1 LTPAS
6 PTPGPAPKAAAAR
19 DERVEM
25 VPVAGLTL
33 RVSVRPATAFAAPG
47 PAGPGATSSER
58 PPLLLCNGI
67 GAPIEM
73 WTPFRDPLGRP
84 TIAFDAPGVGESSVP
99 VFPPTMGGVARMV
112 LGVLDHLGVPAVDVL
127 GVSWGGALAQELAW
141 RGGERVRRLVLC
153 ATMAGGAPVPGDP
166 RVLAILATPLRY
178 WSPSYLDRVA
188 PRLYG
193 PDVTANPEMM
203 AHQRRARFTRAPSG
217 RGYVWQMLAL
227 RRFASVLWL
236 HRLRQ
241 PTLVLTGAA
250 DPIVP
255 VANGRILAR
264 RIPGARLEVVDGGH
278 LFLLTHAGENAARVN
293 EFLDAPSRP
302 AAGRPPGAAGAPG
315 P

>member
-1 LTPAS
+1 
-6 PTPGPAPKAAAAR
+6 
-19 DERVEM
+19 M
-25 VPVAGLTL
+25 VNVGGIDL
-33 RVSVRPATAFAAPG
+33 RVSVRPGSADV
-47 PAGPGATSSER
+47 SR

-84 TIAFDAPGVGESSVP
+84 TIAFDAPGVGESQVP
-99 VFPPTMGGVARMV
+99 LIPPTMSGVAR
-112 LGVLDHLGVPAVDVL
+112 LALQILDRLEVPTVDVL
-127 GVSWGGALAQELAW
+127 GVSWGGALAQEVAR

-153 ATMAGGAPVPGDP
+153 ATMAGGLPVPGDP

-193 PDVTANPEMM
+193 PDVAGNPEMM

-236 HRLRQ
+236 HKLAQ
-241 PTLVLTGAA
+241 PTLVLAGES

-255 VANGRILAR
+255 VANGRILAG
-264 RIPGARLEVVDGGH
+264 RIPNARLEVVEGGH
-278 LFLLTHAGENAARVN
+278 LFLLTNPVEMAALVN
-293 EFLDAPSRP
+293 EFLDS
-302 AAGRPPGAAGAPG
+302 PPQTRRR
-315 P
+315 

>member
-1 LTPAS
+1 LTS
-6 PTPGPAPKAAAAR
+6 TTRAAAAR
-19 DERVEM
+19 DERLEM
-25 VPVAGLTL
+25 ITVSGVTL
-33 RVSVRPATAFAAPG
+33 RVSVRPAEAD
-47 PAGPGATSSER
+47 PAR

-73 WTPFRDPLGRP
+73 WPPFRDPLGRP

-99 VFPPTMGGVARMV
+99 LIPPTMGGLARMV
-112 LGVLDHLGVPAVDVL
+112 LGVLDHLNVPAVDVL
-127 GVSWGGALAQELAW
+127 GVSWGGALAQELAY
-141 RGGERVRRLVLC
+141 RGGERVRRVVLC
-153 ATMAGGAPVPGDP
+153 ATMAGGAPIPGDP

-193 PDVTANPEMM
+193 PDVAGDPEMM

-217 RGYVWQMLAL
+217 RGYVGQMLAL

-241 PTLVLTGAA
+241 PTLVLTGRD

-255 VANGRILAR
+255 VANGKILAG

-278 LFLLTHAGENAARVN
+278 LFLLTHAAENAARVN
-293 EFLDAPSRP
+293 AFLDE
-302 AAGRPPGAAGAPG
+302 
-315 P
+315 

>member
-1 LTPAS
+1 LTA
-6 PTPGPAPKAAAAR
+6 PTRAAAAR

-25 VPVAGLTL
+25 ITVAGLQL
-33 RVSVRPATAFAAPG
+33 RVSVRPAVGAVAGAA
-47 PAGPGATSSER
+47 R

-73 WTPFRDPLGRP
+73 WPPFRDPLGRP

-99 VFPPTMGGVARMV
+99 LIPPTMAGVARMV
-112 LGVLDHLGVPAVDVL
+112 LGVLDHLNVPAVDVL
-127 GVSWGGALAQELAW
+127 GVSWGGALAQELAY
-141 RGGERVRRLVLC
+141 RGGDRVRRLVLC
-153 ATMAGGAPVPGDP
+153 ATLAGGAPIPGDP

-193 PDVTANPEMM
+193 PDVVDNPEMM

-217 RGYVWQMLAL
+217 RGYVWQILAL

-236 HRLRQ
+236 HRLHQ
-241 PTLVLTGAA
+241 PTLVLTGRS

-255 VANGRILAR
+255 VANGRILAG
-264 RIPGARLEVVDGGH
+264 RIPDARLEVVDGGH
-278 LFLLTHAGENAARVN
+278 LFLLTHAAENAARVN
-293 EFLDAPSRP
+293 AFLDEP
-302 AAGRPPGAAGAPG
+302 
-315 P
+315 

>member
-1 LTPAS
+1 LTAPSKTPPA
-6 PTPGPAPKAAAAR
+6 AAAAAAAR
-19 DERVEM
+19 DERTLM
-25 VPVAGLTL
+25 VPVGGLQL
-33 RVSVRPATAFAAPG
+33 RVSVRPGTGFP
-47 PAGPGATSSER
+47 PAGPAAAAR

-73 WTPFRDPLGRP
+73 WPPFRDPLGRP

-99 VFPPTMGGVARMV
+99 LIPPTMGGVARAV
-112 LGVLDHLGVPAVDVL
+112 LGVLDHLGVPTVDVL
-127 GVSWGGALAQELAW
+127 GVSWGGALAQELAH

-193 PDVTANPEMM
+193 PDVAGDPEMM
-203 AHQRRARFTRAPSG
+203 AHQRRARFTRAPSS

-227 RRFASVLWL
+227 RRFASILWL

-241 PTLVLTGAA
+241 PTLVLNGES

-255 VANGRILAR
+255 VANGRILAA
-264 RIPGARLEVVDGGH
+264 RIPDGRLEVVPGGH
-278 LFLLTHAGENAARVN
+278 LFLLTHAEPMAARIN
-293 EFLDAPSRP
+293 EFLDAPEP
-302 AAGRPPGAAGAPG
+302 
-315 P
+315 

>member
-1 LTPAS
+1 
-6 PTPGPAPKAAAAR
+6 
-19 DERVEM
+19 
-25 VPVAGLTL
+25 
-33 RVSVRPATAFAAPG
+33 
-47 PAGPGATSSER
+47 
-58 PPLLLCNGI
+58 LLCNGI

-73 WTPFRDPLGRP
+73 WTPFRDPLGHP

-99 VFPPTMGGVARMV
+99 MIPPTMGGVARAV
-112 LGVLDHLGVPAVDVL
+112 LGVLDHLGVPQVDVL
-127 GVSWGGALAQELAW
+127 GVSWGGALAQEVAR
-141 RGGERVRRLVLC
+141 RGGDRVRRLVLC
-153 ATMAGGAPVPGDP
+153 ATMAGGAPIPGDP

-193 PDVTANPEMM
+193 PDVAGNPEMM

-241 PTLVLTGAA
+241 PTLVLAGDS

-255 VANGRILAR
+255 VVNGRILAG
-264 RIPGARLEVVDGGH
+264 RIPGARLEVVEGGH
-278 LFLLTHAGENAARVN
+278 LFLLTNPGPMAARVN
-293 EFLDAPSRP
+293 EFLD
-302 AAGRPPGAAGAPG
+302 G

>member
-1 LTPAS
+1 LTS
-6 PTPGPAPKAAAAR
+6 TTRAAAAR

-25 VPVAGLTL
+25 VTVAGVQL
-33 RVSVRPATAFAAPG
+33 RVSVRPAAG
-47 PAGPGATSSER
+47 PAGSAR

-73 WTPFRDPLGRP
+73 WPPFRDPLGRP

-99 VFPPTMGGVARMV
+99 MIPPVMGGVARMV
-112 LGVLDHLGVPAVDVL
+112 LGVLDHLDVPVVDVL
-127 GVSWGGALAQELAW
+127 GVSWGGALAQELAY

-193 PDVTANPEMM
+193 PDVAGDPEMM

-241 PTLVLTGAA
+241 PTLVLTGRD

-255 VANGRILAR
+255 VANGKILAG
-264 RIPGARLEVVDGGH
+264 RIPGARLEVIDGGH
-278 LFLLTHAGENAARVN
+278 LFLLTHAAENAARVN
-293 EFLDAPSRP
+293 AFLDE
-302 AAGRPPGAAGAPG
+302 
-315 P
+315 

>member
-1 LTPAS
+1 LTAAS
-6 PTPGPAPKAAAAR
+6 TTPPTDAAAAAAAR
-19 DERVEM
+19 DERVEL
-25 VPVAGLTL
+25 VSVGGLQL
-33 RVSVRPATAFAAPG
+33 RVSVRPASGFSSS
-47 PAGPGATSSER
+47 ATR

-99 VFPPTMGGVARMV
+99 LMPPTIAGVARLLMQ
-112 LGVLDHLGVPAVDVL
+112 VLDHLGVSTVDVL
-127 GVSWGGALAQELAW
+127 GVSWGGALAQEIA
-141 RGGERVRRLVLC
+141 RVGGDRVRRLVLC
-153 ATMAGGAPVPGDP
+153 ATMAGGLPIPGDP

-188 PRLYG
+188 PALYG
-193 PDVTANPEMM
+193 PDVAENPEMM

-227 RRFASVLWL
+227 RRFASLLWL

-241 PTLVLTGAA
+241 RTLVLAGES
-250 DPIVP
+250 DPIIP
-255 VANGRILAR
+255 VVNGRILAS
-264 RIPGARLEVVDGGH
+264 RIPGARLEIVKGGH
-278 LFLLTHAGENAARVN
+278 LFLLTDAVAMAARVN
-293 EFLDAPSRP
+293 RFLD
-302 AAGRPPGAAGAPG
+302 G

>member
-1 LTPAS
+1 MTA
-6 PTPGPAPKAAAAR
+6 PTRAAAAR

-25 VPVAGLTL
+25 ITVAGLQL
-33 RVSVRPATAFAAPG
+33 RVSVRPAVGAVAG
-47 PAGPGATSSER
+47 PAR

-73 WTPFRDPLGRP
+73 WPPFRDPLGRP

-99 VFPPTMGGVARMV
+99 LIPPTMAGVARMV
-112 LGVLDHLGVPAVDVL
+112 LGVLDHLNVPAVDVL
-127 GVSWGGALAQELAW
+127 GVSWGGALAQELAY
-141 RGGERVRRLVLC
+141 RGGDRVRRLVLC
-153 ATMAGGAPVPGDP
+153 ATLAGGAPIPGDP

-193 PDVTANPEMM
+193 PDVVDNPEMM

-217 RGYVWQMLAL
+217 RGYVWQILAL

-236 HRLRQ
+236 HRLHQ
-241 PTLVLTGAA
+241 PTLVLTGRS

-255 VANGRILAR
+255 VANGRILAG
-264 RIPGARLEVVDGGH
+264 RIPDARLEVVDGGH
-278 LFLLTHAGENAARVN
+278 LFLLTHAAENAARVN
-293 EFLDAPSRP
+293 AFLDEP
-302 AAGRPPGAAGAPG
+302 
-315 P
+315 

>member
-1 LTPAS
+1 MTAASTTP
-6 PTPGPAPKAAAAR
+6 PADAAAAAAAAR
-19 DERVEM
+19 DERTEM
-25 VPVAGLTL
+25 VPVDGLQL
-33 RVSVRPATAFAAPG
+33 RVSIRPA
-47 PAGPGATSSER
+47 AGFSSARAR

-99 VFPPTMGGVARMV
+99 LIPPTIDGVARMV
-112 LGVLDHLGVPAVDVL
+112 LGVVEHLGAPTVDVL
-127 GVSWGGALAQELAW
+127 GVSWGGALAQEVA
-141 RGGERVRRLVLC
+141 RQGGDRVRRLVLC
-153 ATMAGGAPVPGDP
+153 ATMAGGLPVPGDP

-188 PRLYG
+188 PALYG
-193 PDVTANPEMM
+193 PDVVENPEMM

-241 PTLVLTGAA
+241 PTLVLTGEA
-250 DPIVP
+250 DPIIP

-264 RIPGARLEVVDGGH
+264 RIPNARLEVVKGGH
-278 LFLLTHAGENAARVN
+278 LFLLTHAGDNAVRIN
-293 EFLDAPSRP
+293 RFLDEPDP
-302 AAGRPPGAAGAPG
+302 GRPT
-315 P
+315 

>member
-1 LTPAS
+1 LTAAS
-6 PTPGPAPKAAAAR
+6 TTPPTDEAAAAAAR

-25 VPVAGLTL
+25 VPVGGLQL
-33 RVSVRPATAFAAPG
+33 RVSVRPARGFAS
-47 PAGPGATSSER
+47 GAAR

-84 TIAFDAPGVGESSVP
+84 SIAFDAPGVGESSVP
-99 VFPPTMGGVARMV
+99 LIPPTIGGVARLMME
-112 LGVLDHLGVPAVDVL
+112 VLDHLGVPTVDVL
-127 GVSWGGALAQELAW
+127 GVSWGGALAQEVA
-141 RGGERVRRLVLC
+141 RHGGERVRRLVLC
-153 ATMAGGAPVPGDP
+153 ATMAGGLPIPGDP

-188 PRLYG
+188 PALYG
-193 PDVTANPEMM
+193 ADVAENPEMM
-203 AHQRRARFTRAPSG
+203 AHQRRVRFTRAPSG

-241 PTLVLTGAA
+241 PTLVLTGAS
-250 DPIVP
+250 DPIIP
-255 VANGRILAR
+255 VANGRVLAG

-278 LFLLTHAGENAARVN
+278 LFLLTHAAENAARVN
-293 EFLDAPSRP
+293 AFLDAP
-302 AAGRPPGAAGAPG
+302 G
-315 P
+315 